1 MRLYLRAR
9 YLYLIFLSVI
19 VGAFVGIMSFALH
32 ACIEF
37 NTKIFLEGLDS
48 YMPPLSSGEIE
59 VLHFHVH
66 LGVLPTFLVPAI
78 GGLICG
84 IVASRLSSETLGGGT
99 KEAITAFHTTGRIRG
114 RVPFVKTIVTGFTIG
129 SGGSGGRE
137 GPIMQIGA
145 GIGSIVGNIVRRISE
160 KDRRI
165 LLACG
170 MGAGMGSIFLSPIGG
185 AIFGVEVLY
194 KRDYE
199 VEALVPSVVSSITAY
214 AVFHSLLSML
224 TGVPFGTLRIFSAPD
239 IRLQSPIEL
248 IFYVLLGIAGG
259 LVSLLYIECYRFV
272 KNLFKKL
279 KAPAFLKPAI
289 GGFIVGLMGW
299 KFHFVLGTG
308 YGYVQMAIKGLMD
321 TETLW
326 IATFAK
332 ILATTLTVGSGG
344 SGGLFAPGVVIGAM
358 LGGGFGYLIH
368 DLTPTAGDP
377 RGYVLAGMVTL
388 LAGAFKTPLSAVIM
402 VFEMTGSYNLLPA
415 LAIASTISYMITGD
429 RSICDQPNTRVES
442 PLHRREL
449 SIDVLRGIRVEEA
462 MIPAE
467 RVCTVSPDVTLLDV
481 LRLIEETGHIGF
493 PVLEDGKLVGII
505 TFEDV
510 EKVPIERRAE
520 TKVRDVMSTNLIV
533 TYPDE
538 TLEDALIKLATYD
551 IGRLPVVSREDRT
564 KFLGLI
570 TRSLIVKAHAKAV
583 KELSEESL

>member
-9 YLYLIFLSVI
+9 YLYLMSLSVI
-19 VGAFVGIMSFALH
+19 VGAFVGVMSFVLH
-32 ACIEF
+32 VCIEF
-37 NTKIFLEGLDS
+37 NTKIFLHGLDS

-66 LGVLPTFLVPAI
+66 LGILPTFLIPAI

-84 IVASRLSSETLGGGT
+84 VVASLLASETLGGGT
-99 KEAITAFHTTGRIRG
+99 KEAITAFHTTGKIRA

-145 GIGSIVGNIVRRISE
+145 GIGSIVGGIFKKISE

-170 MGAGMGSIFLSPIGG
+170 MSAGMGSIFLSPIGG

-199 VEALVPSVVSSITAY
+199 VEALVPAVVSSITAY
-214 AVFHSLLSML
+214 AVFHSLLSVF
-224 TGVPFGTLRIFSAPD
+224 TGVPFGTLRIFNAPD
-239 IRLQSPIEL
+239 IRIKSPIEL
-248 IFYVLLGIAGG
+248 IFYALLGIVGG
-259 LVSLLYIECYRFV
+259 FVSLLYIKCYKFI
-272 KNLFKKL
+272 KKLFRKL
-279 KAPAFLKPAI
+279 KAPTPIKPAI

-299 KFHFVLGTG
+299 KYHIILGTG
-308 YGYVQMAIKGLMD
+308 YGYVQMVLDGLMD
-321 TETLW
+321 SKTLW

-358 LGGGFGYLIH
+358 LGGGFGELIRS
-368 DLTPTAGDP
+368 LVPTAGDP

-415 LAIASTISYMITGD
+415 LAIASTISYIITGD

-442 PLHRREL
+442 PVHIREL
-449 SIDVLRGIRVEEA
+449 SIDVLRSIKVKDA

-467 RVCTVSPDVTLLDV
+467 IVYTVTPDMTLLDV
-481 LRLIEETGHIGF
+481 LRLIEKKGHIGF
-493 PVLEDGKLVGII
+493 PVLENGKLVGII

-520 TKVRDVMSTNLIV
+520 AKVRDVMSTNLIV

-551 IGRLPVVSREDRT
+551 IGRLPVVSREDKT

-570 TRSLIVKAHAKAV
+570 TRSLIVKAHAKAI
-583 KELSEESL
+583 KELFEGCL